1 MSPNCSFKILITSPK
16 GGVGKST
23 ISANLAAYIQ
33 SNGQSVTLLDFDN
46 HGSSSSWLKRAPNV
60 GVVIQHHPL
69 PLNQGGN
76 RSLLDARLH
85 LRRAAVSTDV
95 VICDLTWSN
104 SIAGELMFEYDLVI
118 VPTSVSEI
126 ELAATVGFLS
136 HHHWVFDSAIHTPPL
151 LLLSPTRVQMA
162 QMDSDVFTKQRFPVR
177 FILPPPILEAQSA
190 RNMFERGYLMDMP
203 DACGQSFVEFGKAVI
218 ETQFIREANQKIRIL
233 QNNPAEP
240 RRSVLERTSSIS
252 NRDLLL
258 GRHRGHRAKP
268 SGDIFAKETKVE
280 PVKPVTGS
288 MVSRFLNRLA
298 GAARL

>member
-268 SGDIFAKETKVE
+268 SGDIFSKATKVE

>member
-1 MSPNCSFKILITSPK
+1 MRQKISFKILVASPK

-23 ISANLAAYIQ
+23 ISANLAAFIQ
-33 SNGQSVTLLDFDN
+33 STGQSVTLLDFDN
-46 HGSSSSWLKRAPNV
+46 HGSSSNWLKRAPNV

-69 PLNQGGN
+69 PLTQGGN

-85 LRRAAVSTDV
+85 LRRAAVSSDV

-104 SIAGELMFEYDLVI
+104 SIAGELMFEFDLVI

-151 LLLSPTRVQMA
+151 LLLSPTRVQRE
-162 QMDSDVFTKQRFPVR
+162 QMDSDVFTRQRFPVR

-190 RNMFERGYLMDMP
+190 RNMFERGYLMDIP

-218 ETQFIREANQKIRIL
+218 ETQSISEAHRKIRQTQI
-233 QNNPAEP
+233 NTT
-240 RRSVLERTSSIS
+240 V
-252 NRDLLL
+252 
-258 GRHRGHRAKP
+258 
-268 SGDIFAKETKVE
+268 
-280 PVKPVTGS
+280 
-288 MVSRFLNRLA
+288 LNRLTA
-298 GAARL
+298 GAI